1 MSINRVLVV
10 VDVQQEYFDGPLR
23 IQYPTPEIVR
33 DTVVTAI
40 AAARAADVPVVL
52 IEHEN
57 PASAVAFATG
67 SERQKLHP
75 RLETFRDLPRFAK
88 NKASVFTSGE
98 FVEWLVEHDI
108 TVVTLAGFMTNN
120 CLLASAAA
128 AEPLD
133 YSVEILRDAS
143 GTINLVNEAG
153 TVEARQLHE
162 TLMVLLHSNWAAVTR
177 TDRWIDAINERSA
190 LTRSNLIVSAS
201 QTHEDGVAHLR
212 K

>member
-23 IQYPTPEIVR
+23 IQYPAPELVL

-40 AAARAADVPVVL
+40 TAARAADVPVVL

-57 PASAVAFATG
+57 PASAVVFAAG

-75 RLETFRDLPRFAK
+75 RFEALRDLPRFTK
-88 NKASVFTSGE
+88 NKASIFTSGE
-98 FVEWLVEHDI
+98 FVEWLIEHDI

-133 YSVEILRDAS
+133 YSVEVLSDAS
-143 GTINLVNEAG
+143 GTINLLNEAG
-153 TVEARQLHE
+153 TVAAQQLHE
-162 TLMVLLHSNWAAVTR
+162 ALMALLHSNWAAVTR
-177 TDRWIDAINERSA
+177 TDRWIDAIDERSV
-190 LTRSNLIVSAS
+190 LTRSNLIASAS
-201 QTHEDGVAHLR
+201 QTHDDGVAHPR